1 MEIDKFW
8 LLKWIYLDKKKLYSF
23 GCENYIKFV
32 RMEVK
37 SFDFR
42 EEKKNER
49 CVGRIWHVEKK
60 KKLHGVFVKFQ

>member
-1 MEIDKFW
+1 MNKSR
-8 LLKWIYLDKKKLYSF
+8 LKKQLYSF

-32 RMEVK
+32 SMGVK

-42 EEKKNER
+42 EEKNDER

-60 KKLHGVFVKFQ
+60 KKNCMGYLLSFSMRFK